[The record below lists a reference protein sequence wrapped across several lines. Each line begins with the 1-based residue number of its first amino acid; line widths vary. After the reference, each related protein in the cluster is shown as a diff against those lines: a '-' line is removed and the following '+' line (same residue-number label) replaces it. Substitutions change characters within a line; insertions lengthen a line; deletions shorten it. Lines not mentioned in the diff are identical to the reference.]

1 MKFFFFLLLMQLLSD
16 TQICLFKDHLLSL
29 ENLLKPRP
37 LTYPIWNIYI
47 YEGVTPALRKNKSS
61 TLIILLWYV

>member
-1 MKFFFFLLLMQLLSD
+1 MIFLLLLLLMQLLSE

-47 YEGVTPALRKNKSS
+47 YMKG
-61 TLIILLWYV
+61 